1 MPKILTTCSRYF
13 GLTIILLSVAGCAG
27 PDSLA
32 LERMDPLTGVT
43 VTSAPAPMV
52 MYRNLSG
59 QSAFGREYVYVG
71 PVQVNKMGRRD
82 HFLWLGIWRTSD
94 ASDPAQTI
102 NDFQT
107 IVIYADGEP
116 LSLEATGWTPGAV
129 GLSESAYV
137 KPVASAVDGY
147 YAVTIDQMRLIA
159 ESSDLE
165 LRAGSMRPQR
175 YVPWDSVHEASQTMV
190 TFLLGID

>member
-1 MPKILTTCSRYF
+1 MPTICKTCSRYF
-13 GLTIILLSVAGCAG
+13 GLALILVAVAGCAG

-43 VTSAPAPMV
+43 VTRAPQPMV
-52 MYRNLSG
+52 MYRDLSG

-71 PVQVNKMGRRD
+71 PLQVNRMGRRD
-82 HFLWLGIWRTSD
+82 HFLWLGIWRTSE
-94 ASDPAQTI
+94 AADPAQTI
-102 NDFQT
+102 DDFET

-147 YAVTIDQMRLIA
+147 YAVTLDQMRLIA
-159 ESSDLE
+159 ESRDLE
-165 LRAGSMRPQR
+165 LRAGSVQPQR
-175 YVPWDSVHEASQTMV
+175 YVPWDSVKEASQTMV

>member
-1 MPKILTTCSRYF
+1 MPTVSNTRTRYP
-13 GLTIILLSVAGCAG
+13 GLALMLFLLAGCAG

-32 LERMDPLTGVT
+32 LERMDPVTGVT
-43 VTSAPAPMV
+43 VTRAPVPMV

-71 PVQVNKMGRRD
+71 PLQVNKMGRRD
-82 HFLWLGIWRTSD
+82 HFLWLGIWRT
-94 ASDPAQTI
+94 ANAADPAETI
-102 NDFQT
+102 DDFET

-116 LSLEATGWTPGAV
+116 LRLEAAGWTPGAV

-137 KPVASAVDGY
+137 KPVASAMDGY
-147 YAVTIDQMRLIA
+147 YAVTLDQMRLIA
-159 ESSDLE
+159 ESRDLE
-165 LRAGSMRPQR
+165 LRAGSTQPQR
-175 YVPWDSVHEASQTMV
+175 YVPWDSVKEASQTMV

>member
-1 MPKILTTCSRYF
+1 MPTIFTKRSRYS
-13 GLTIILLSVAGCAG
+13 GLALLLFLVAGCVG

-43 VTSAPAPMV
+43 VTRAPEPMV

-71 PVQVNKMGRRD
+71 PVQVNKMGQRN
-82 HFLWLGIWRTSD
+82 HFLWLGIWRTAD

-102 NDFQT
+102 DDFET

-116 LSLEATGWTPGAV
+116 LSLEAAGWTPGAV

-147 YAVTIDQMRLIA
+147 YAVTIDQLRLIA
-159 ESSDLE
+159 ESNDLE
-165 LRAGSMRPQR
+165 LRAGSRQPQR
-175 YVPWDSVHEASQTMV
+175 YVPWDSVREASQTMV

>member
-1 MPKILTTCSRYF
+1 MPTIFTTRSRYS
-13 GLTIILLSVAGCAG
+13 GLALLLFLIAGCVG

-43 VTSAPAPMV
+43 VTRAPEPMV

-71 PVQVNKMGRRD
+71 PVQVNKMGQRS
-82 HFLWLGIWRTSD
+82 HFLWLGIWRTAD

-102 NDFQT
+102 DDFET

-116 LSLEATGWTPGAV
+116 LSLEAAGWTPGAV

-159 ESSDLE
+159 ESNDLE
-165 LRAGSMRPQR
+165 LRAGSLQPQR
-175 YVPWDSVHEASQTMV
+175 YVPWDSVQEASQTMV

>member
-1 MPKILTTCSRYF
+1 MPTIFTTRSRYS
-13 GLTIILLSVAGCAG
+13 GLALLLVLIVGCAG

-43 VTSAPAPMV
+43 VTRAPKPMV

-71 PVQVNKMGRRD
+71 PVQVNKMGQRN
-82 HFLWLGIWRTSD
+82 HFLWLGIWRTAD
-94 ASDPAQTI
+94 ASNPAQTI
-102 NDFQT
+102 DDFET

-116 LSLEATGWTPGAV
+116 LSLEAAGWTPGAV

-159 ESSDLE
+159 ESNDLE
-165 LRAGSMRPQR
+165 LRAGSMQPQR
-175 YVPWDSVHEASQTMV
+175 YVPWDSVQEASQTMV

>member
-1 MPKILTTCSRYF
+1 MPTICKTCSRYF
-13 GLTIILLSVAGCAG
+13 PLALILFAVAGCAG

-32 LERMDPLTGVT
+32 VEHMDPLTGVT
-43 VTSAPAPMV
+43 VTRAPQPMV
-52 MYRNLSG
+52 MYRDLSG

-71 PVQVNKMGRRD
+71 PVQVNRMGRRD

-102 NDFQT
+102 DDFET

-116 LSLEATGWTPGAV
+116 LSLEATGWTPAAV
-129 GLSESAYV
+129 GLSESAYI

-147 YAVTIDQMRLIA
+147 FAVTIDQMRLIA
-159 ESSDLE
+159 ESRDLE
-165 LRAGSMRPQR
+165 LRAGSVQPQR
-175 YVPWDSVHEASQTMV
+175 YVPWDSVQEASQTMV

>member
-1 MPKILTTCSRYF
+1 MPTIFTTRSGYA
-13 GLTIILLSVAGCAG
+13 GLALLLFLVAGCVG

-43 VTSAPAPMV
+43 VTRAPKPMV
-52 MYRNLSG
+52 MYRDLSG

-71 PVQVNKMGRRD
+71 PVQVNKMGQRN
-82 HFLWLGIWRTSD
+82 HFLWLGIWRTAN

-102 NDFQT
+102 DDFET

-116 LSLEATGWTPGAV
+116 LSLEAAGWTPGAV

-159 ESSDLE
+159 ESNDLE
-165 LRAGSMRPQR
+165 LRAGAAQPQR
-175 YVPWDSVHEASQTMV
+175 YVPWDSVQEASQTMV

>member
-1 MPKILTTCSRYF
+1 MPTIFTTRSRYS
-13 GLTIILLSVAGCAG
+13 GLALLLFLIAGCVG

-43 VTSAPAPMV
+43 VTRAPEPMV

-71 PVQVNKMGRRD
+71 PVQVNKMGQRS
-82 HFLWLGIWRTSD
+82 HFLWLGIWRTAD

-102 NDFQT
+102 DDFET

-116 LSLEATGWTPGAV
+116 LSLEAAGWTPGAV
-129 GLSESAYV
+129 GLSESAYA

-159 ESSDLE
+159 ESNDLE
-165 LRAGSMRPQR
+165 LRAGSLQPQR
-175 YVPWDSVHEASQTMV
+175 YVPWDSVQEASQTMV